1 MNTDTSIIYYP
12 YIHGIRFKPVVN
24 NVLAFLEVT
33 DFLEF
38 IVGEPYL
45 IEYKRIDIYNYHPI
59 KLKGIFVKMFQGNH
73 MTHLLFKTK
82 KGQIF
87 SAPAQESRFYKSPER
102 EIVEPRLRVVSLM
115 MAINNAYCYAPPTHD
130 TVVDNTNIE
139 NTAGYCLGNGWIS
152 TPNKKEGR
160 VRPREP

>member
-45 IEYKRIDIYNYHPI
+45 E
-59 KLKGIFVKMFQGNH
+59 Q
-73 MTHLLFKTK
+73 
-82 KGQIF
+82 
-87 SAPAQESRFYKSPER
+87 
-102 EIVEPRLRVVSLM
+102 RVF
-115 MAINNAYCYAPPTHD
+115 
-130 TVVDNTNIE
+130 
-139 NTAGYCLGNGWIS
+139 
-152 TPNKKEGR
+152 
-160 VRPREP
+160 